1 MLIEINLSIEINSSS
16 KLLKLLFFFFSKLI
30 TPRSKDKVS
39 IRHKTVQKFWGY
51 NFAPSAM
58 LNLVL

>member
-16 KLLKLLFFFFSKLI
+16 KLLKLLFFFSKLI